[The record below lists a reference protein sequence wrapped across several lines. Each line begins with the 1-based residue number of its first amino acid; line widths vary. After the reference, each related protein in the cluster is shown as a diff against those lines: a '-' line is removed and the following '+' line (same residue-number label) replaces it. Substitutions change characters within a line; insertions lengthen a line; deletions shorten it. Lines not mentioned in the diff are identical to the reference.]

1 MNALDK
7 DKLIKELYKVTTVSY
22 PSDVCDATIM
32 INTGANMAYN
42 MLLVEILMGKF
53 DLEEKND

>member
-1 MNALDK
+1 MTALDK
-7 DKLIKELYKVTTVSY
+7 DKLINELYKATEIAY

-32 INTGANMAYN
+32 INAGANMAYN
-42 MLLVEILMGKF
+42 MLLVKILMGKF

>member
-1 MNALDK
+1 MTALDK
-7 DKLIKELYKVTTVSY
+7 DKLINELYKVTKTSH

-42 MLLVEILMGKF
+42 ILLVEVLMGKF